1 MPKSDPFPNRTLAE
15 DLLDGAEDFANFL
28 GWPVRRVFYLL
39 EKGLIPARKTG
50 NRWTGLKSRV
60 RQHFEAVEDEN
71 DAVAVAD
78 RFDPAA
84 DSPGKLNRKSRTR

>member
-1 MPKSDPFPNRTLAE
+1 MPSPDPFTNETLAE

-60 RQHFEAVEDEN
+60 RQHFEDGEN
-71 DAVAVAD
+71 QANSL
-78 RFDPAA
+78 DPAA
-84 DSPGKLNRKSRTR
+84 HGPHRLSQKSQSR